1 MILGTL
7 DSDMVV
13 LLASLLP
20 SLVVQILEFDYHYY
34 KTIN

>member
-1 MILGTL
+1 MILGNL
-7 DSDMVV
+7 DSDMAV

-34 KTIN
+34 NTIN